1 MSKVIIFFLLAFVIP
16 GTILFGQHSDEFDH
30 NHPGDHDHHD
40 RNEIGVAVGAAYIIN
55 ENEIAPSF
63 HLHYT
68 RMLEG
73 KWSKI
78 GLGGGFESVMD
89 EHRHYTASLM
99 LTYRPV
105 HAWWISLG
113 PGITYFE
120 STKKIK
126 PSLHVETGYE
136 FNVGKVHLGPLV
148 EYALSSGD
156 QHIMVGL
163 HIGYPF

>member
-1 MSKVIIFFLLAFVIP
+1 MKDLCSCDL
-16 GTILFGQHSDEFDH
+16 E
-30 NHPGDHDHHD
+30 
-40 RNEIGVAVGAAYIIN
+40 RWGVQ
-55 ENEIAPSF
+55 
-63 HLHYT
+63 
-68 RMLEG
+68 
-73 KWSKI
+73 
-78 GLGGGFESVMD
+78 
-89 EHRHYTASLM
+89 
-99 LTYRPV
+99 
-105 HAWWISLG
+105 
-113 PGITYFE
+113 